1 MISSEAAINM
11 RRLQLKLGLLKTL
24 KRIRKGNFIIMPLCI
39 LLQWFTPFQGEFSA
53 WRILLPTIVTVGLI
67 IVWIQ
72 SHRRLTKQIQD
83 KTLDIVRR
91 RLAGEL

>member
-1 MISSEAAINM
+1 MTELEHHISY
-11 RRLQLKLGLLKTL
+11 LQIL
-24 KRIRKGNFIIMPLCI
+24 KRIRKSNFIIIPLCI

-53 WRILLPTIVTVGLI
+53 WKILPPAIVTVGLLV
-67 IVWIQ
+67 VWIQ
-72 SHRRLTKQIQD
+72 SHRRLTKQIQS